1 VPEETKEYVFEKC
14 FNERWDE
21 SSGTVRNPVVTVRE
35 VAEATAQWLTSHP
48 NVDPQKVGNRYA
60 FFKDFIRN
68 LERANK
74 RWPKSIFER
83 KYTARQLTGGGASF
97 EFIPLRPRQ
106 VVPFPNAVPPPDP
119 STPTHRIES
128 ISMPLASRLL
138 GREDEPWLIQ
148 VLVRLHVIETH
159 LSLYSTRNILQIDH
173 LQMSVK
179 LYLSEIDALFLA
191 VEDSGPGGTQEVIVT
206 CEAKGLRDDILESQV
221 LLQAESVFQTPNMNQ
236 DTVIPIA
243 VKAHR
248 ESVVHVV
255 EFEAIARDIPTNDR
269 VLTIASQALYQFIPP
284 VPGIGEKKK
293 RKPRLKKTVCFST
306 D

>member
-21 SSGTVRNPVVTVRE
+21 SSGTVRSPVVTVRE
-35 VAEATAQWLTSHP
+35 VAEATAEWLASHP
-48 NVDPQKVGNRYA
+48 NVDPKKVGNRYA

-68 LERANK
+68 LKRANK
-74 RWPKSIFER
+74 RWPKSILDR

-97 EFIPLRPRQ
+97 EFVPLRPGQ
-106 VVPFPNAVPPPDP
+106 IIPFPNAVPPPDR
-119 STPTHRIES
+119 STPTHGIES

-138 GREDEPWLIQ
+138 GRADEPWLIQ

-191 VEDSGPGGTQEVIVT
+191 VEDIGLGKTQEVIVT
-206 CEAKGLRDDILESQV
+206 CEAKGLHDDILESQV
-221 LLQAESVFQTPNMNQ
+221 LLQVESVFQSPNMNQ

-248 ESVVHVV
+248 QSVVHVV
-255 EFEAIARDIPTNDR
+255 EFAAISREVLSNER
-269 VLTIASQALYQFIPP
+269 MLTIASQALYEFIPP

-293 RKPRLKKTVCFST
+293 SKPRSKQ
-306 D
+306 